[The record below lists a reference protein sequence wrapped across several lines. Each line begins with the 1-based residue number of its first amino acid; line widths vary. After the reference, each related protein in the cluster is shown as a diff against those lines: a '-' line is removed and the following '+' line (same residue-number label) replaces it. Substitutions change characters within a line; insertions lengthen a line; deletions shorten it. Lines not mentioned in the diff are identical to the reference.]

1 MISALRSLLERR
13 ARPLPDRIRRL
24 VLVATT
30 IGLAAAAV
38 WAWRSADLRVG
49 DLRWW
54 PIAGLA
60 LLAAPVSLG
69 LKAAEF
75 AVAARIAGQRPT
87 GRLATE
93 TAVIS
98 SAANLLP
105 LPGSLLVTV
114 QTLAERGA
122 TYGGAV
128 TASAVPGIAWIG
140 ATAIVGGTAI
150 VIEGSPA
157 LGAMVIVIGLAALGA
172 AGAMFAS
179 SAPAEG
185 RPRLAAAVLAVEIA
199 WLATSGLRFVL
210 AAAAIGLDLTFTQA
224 LVLSVAGAA
233 SVAIGFVPG
242 GLGVR
247 EALIA
252 ALSPLIGLDVDQG
265 FVLGVIDRV
274 VWLGFLGLAALGL
287 ALSRRSQADQPN
299 AR

>member
-13 ARPLPDRIRRL
+13 ARPIPDRIRRPILALTTVGL
-24 VLVATT
+24 VV
-30 IGLAAAAV
+30 AAV
-38 WAWRSADLRVG
+38 WAWRSADLAAS
-49 DLRWW
+49 DLRWA
-54 PIAGLA
+54 PILGLA
-60 LLAAPVSLG
+60 LLAAPLSLL

-75 AVAARIAGQRPT
+75 AVAARIAGQRPSR
-87 GRLATE
+87 RLATE
-93 TAVIS
+93 TAVVS

-128 TASAVPGIAWIG
+128 AASAVPGIAWIG
-140 ATAIVGGTAI
+140 ATGVVGGIAI
-150 VIEGSPA
+150 AVEGSA
-157 LGAMVIVIGLAALGA
+157 VLAATVIAMGAVALLG
-172 AGAMFAS
+172 AGAMFLAT
-179 SAPAEG
+179 APASG
-185 RPRLAAAVLAVEIA
+185 RVPLAAAVLAVEIA

-210 AAAAIGLDLTFTQA
+210 AASAIGLDLTFTQA

-247 EALIA
+247 EGLIA

-265 FVLGVIDRV
+265 LVLGVIDRV
-274 VWLGFLGLAALGL
+274 VWLGFLGLAAV
-287 ALSRRSQADQPN
+287 ALTLTRRSAE
-299 AR
+299 A